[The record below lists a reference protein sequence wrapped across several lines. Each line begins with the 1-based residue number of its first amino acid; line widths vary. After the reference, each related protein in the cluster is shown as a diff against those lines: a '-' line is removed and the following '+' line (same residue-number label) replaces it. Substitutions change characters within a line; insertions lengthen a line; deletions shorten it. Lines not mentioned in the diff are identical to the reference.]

1 MKLQNDYETITGL
14 GAEILAISPD
24 DLSDAGWAVEQLELE
39 FPVLYDPEAESIK
52 EYGIYIPST
61 GLPSPSTFV
70 LDKTGRDSVE
80 LHRQARGGPAV
91 DPKDHRGIRKAQL
104 SVMGRILVRR
114 GFDGGLAGRW
124 LFQWGFLVRDN
135 WPYCHMDSGADCN

>member
-70 LDKTGRDSVE
+70 LDKTGEIQWSYIGKRAGDRPSIQKIIEE
-80 LHRQARGGPAV
+80 LG
-91 DPKDHRGIRKAQL
+91 KLK
-104 SVMGRILVRR
+104 
-114 GFDGGLAGRW
+114 
-124 LFQWGFLVRDN
+124 
-135 WPYCHMDSGADCN
+135 